1 MTNRSGR
8 GIQSMP
14 RQPYKADFKTLFTFY
29 KLSGIMKGE
38 PHEEAGQWNND
49 MIRKPDFP

>member
-1 MTNRSGR
+1 
-8 GIQSMP
+8 MP
-14 RQPYKADFKTLFTFY
+14 FSSSSSPTDFKTLFTFY